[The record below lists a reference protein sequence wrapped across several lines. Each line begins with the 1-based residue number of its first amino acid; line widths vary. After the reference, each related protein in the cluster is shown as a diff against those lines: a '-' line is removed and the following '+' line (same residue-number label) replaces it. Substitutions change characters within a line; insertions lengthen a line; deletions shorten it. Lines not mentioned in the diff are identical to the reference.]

1 MKNVKFTLFL
11 LSVLLA
17 VNYSKAQGIE
27 EGKKFL
33 YYEKYISAKAVF
45 QPLFDADPKNEEAA
59 YWLGQT
65 LIAPREDK
73 DIAGAK
79 AVYQKALAANG
90 NSALLNAG
98 LAHVELLEGKVQ
110 EARNHFETA
119 ISLSSGK
126 NIMVLDAVG
135 FANGDFDSKLG
146 DATYAV
152 EKLQQATGQ
161 KGFKDARILT
171 DLGDAYRKAGDG
183 GTAQRTYEAALATD
197 PKYARAKFRIGR
209 IYQSQGETQRDIYLR
224 YYDEAIAIDPNYT
237 PVYFYLYQ
245 YYYESD
251 VVKSASYLEKYLTAK
266 GSDEPNACFLRAQMK
281 YAQGLFAEAVTAC
294 DNCIASGPNPYPNL
308 YGVKAYAAYKLGDSV
323 NAKSAFDMY
332 FKKQS
337 PAKIGP
343 KDFDTYAKV
352 LLKFPGNEALAGTY
366 IDKAVE
372 LDSTEAGKVALLKS
386 IASVYESR
394 QQYAEAGE
402 WYKKVLIIK
411 KIPSK
416 TDIYNAGYSFYRIGK
431 FAPASELFNVYTQ
444 KYPDDIFGYYMMGK
458 SYWGIDT
465 VMAYGLANNAFAKAI
480 QVGEAAADKSKI
492 TAQLMGSYKYMIA
505 YAANADKN
513 KEQALGFAD
522 KALLV
527 DPADQEVLANKDVI
541 SKITFKPNAKPAVKS
556 DKITVSADGSLTTLG
571 NDGSTTVFSQDG
583 KVTTVKDGVTTITEN
598 GKITMIGKDG
608 KVINP
613 TLPPTP
619 GKPAPQKPRGTVPK
633 KK

>member
-1 MKNVKFTLFL
+1 
-11 LSVLLA
+11 
-17 VNYSKAQGIE
+17 
-27 EGKKFL
+27 
-33 YYEKYISAKAVF
+33 
-45 QPLFDADPKNEEAA
+45 
-59 YWLGQT
+59 
-65 LIAPREDK
+65 
-73 DIAGAK
+73 
-79 AVYQKALAANG
+79 
-90 NSALLNAG
+90 
-98 LAHVELLEGKVQ
+98 
-110 EARNHFETA
+110 
-119 ISLSSGK
+119 
-126 NIMVLDAVG
+126 
-135 FANGDFDSKLG
+135 
-146 DATYAV
+146 
-152 EKLQQATGQ
+152 
-161 KGFKDARILT
+161 
-171 DLGDAYRKAGDG
+171 
-183 GTAQRTYEAALATD
+183 
-197 PKYARAKFRIGR
+197 
-209 IYQSQGETQRDIYLR
+209 
-224 YYDEAIAIDPNYT
+224 
-237 PVYFYLYQ
+237 
-245 YYYESD
+245 
-251 VVKSASYLEKYLTAK
+251 
-266 GSDEPNACFLRAQMK
+266 
-281 YAQGLFAEAVTAC
+281 
-294 DNCIASGPNPYPNL
+294 
-308 YGVKAYAAYKLGDSV
+308 
-323 NAKSAFDMY
+323 MY

-372 LDSTEAGKVALLKS
+372 LDSTEAA
-386 IASVYESR
+386 VYESR

-402 WYKKVLIIK
+402 WYKKVLNIK
-411 KIPSK
+411 KAPSK

-541 SKITFKPNAKPAVKS
+541 SKITFKPNAKPAVNS
-556 DKITVSADGSLTTLG
+556 DKITVSADGSLTSLG
-571 NDGSTTVFSQDG
+571 NDGSITVFSQDG